1 MAVLAGSEQ
10 HLCVP
15 GKAGPLEDK
24 SKMSSNGSGEE
35 EENGRVAGINKGN
48 QQSRLTRSF
57 SASKVFSFRNLLMS
71 IQTNM
76 PAFAAKKGIPAAL
89 NFWREREKQKGFRTR
104 RPKTT
109 TETPMLRSS
118 RPYLLQNH
126 IAPSQVVLVLLSEF
140 RDKTRVLQDL
150 GHDVTR
156 VAADAAKVTNV
167 VDRLQQVRVLCVQ
180 AALTG
185 KHQVNQSINQ
195 SINQERKHESA
206 AQQEQPRWS

>member
-1 MAVLAGSEQ
+1 
-10 HLCVP
+10 
-15 GKAGPLEDK
+15 
-24 SKMSSNGSGEE
+24 
-35 EENGRVAGINKGN
+35 
-48 QQSRLTRSF
+48 
-57 SASKVFSFRNLLMS
+57 
-71 IQTNM
+71 
-76 PAFAAKKGIPAAL
+76 
-89 NFWREREKQKGFRTR
+89 
-104 RPKTT
+104 
-109 TETPMLRSS
+109 MLRSS

>member
-1 MAVLAGSEQ
+1 
-10 HLCVP
+10 
-15 GKAGPLEDK
+15 
-24 SKMSSNGSGEE
+24 
-35 EENGRVAGINKGN
+35 
-48 QQSRLTRSF
+48 
-57 SASKVFSFRNLLMS
+57 MS

-126 IAPSQVVLVLLSEF
+126 IAPSRVVLVLLSEF
-140 RDKTRVLQDL
+140 RDEARVLQDL

-156 VAADAAKVTNV
+156 VAANAAKVTNV

-185 KHQVNQSINQ
+185 KHHTPSQSINQ
-195 SINQERKHESA
+195 SRKEA
-206 AQQEQPRWS
+206 

>member
-1 MAVLAGSEQ
+1 
-10 HLCVP
+10 
-15 GKAGPLEDK
+15 
-24 SKMSSNGSGEE
+24 
-35 EENGRVAGINKGN
+35 
-48 QQSRLTRSF
+48 
-57 SASKVFSFRNLLMS
+57 
-71 IQTNM
+71 
-76 PAFAAKKGIPAAL
+76 
-89 NFWREREKQKGFRTR
+89 
-104 RPKTT
+104 
-109 TETPMLRSS
+109 MLRSS

-140 RDKTRVLQDL
+140 RDEARVLQDL

-185 KHQVNQSINQ
+185 KHHTPSQ